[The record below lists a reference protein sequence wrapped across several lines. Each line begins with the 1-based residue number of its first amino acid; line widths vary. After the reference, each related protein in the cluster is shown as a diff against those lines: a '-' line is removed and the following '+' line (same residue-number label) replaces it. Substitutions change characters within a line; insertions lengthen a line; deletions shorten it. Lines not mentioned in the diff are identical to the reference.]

1 MIREVRI
8 NDSKEIK
15 DICKNDLGYE
25 CDKQLVE
32 LRIANLDVNRECVFV
47 ADMDGELAGF
57 VHVEKY
63 DLLYSQ
69 SMANI
74 LGLAVSSK
82 FRRRGLGKKLMC
94 AAEEWAKNKGISVM
108 RLNSG
113 GTRKEAH
120 MFYRNIGF
128 SDEKE
133 QLRFIK
139 EIAKSQFC

>member
-1 MIREVRI
+1 MIREARI
-8 NDSKEIK
+8 SDSKEIK
-15 DICKNDLGYE
+15 DICTNDLGYQ
-25 CDKQLVE
+25 CDEQLIE
-32 LRIANLDVNRECVFV
+32 FRIANLEENRECVFV
-47 ADMDGELAGF
+47 ADIDGEIAGF

-63 DLLYSQ
+63 NPLYYQ

-82 FRRRGLGKKLMC
+82 FRRQGLGEKLMYSV
-94 AAEEWAKNKGISVM
+94 EEWAKNKGIKVM

-113 GTRKEAH
+113 GARKEAH

-139 EIAKSQFC
+139 EI

>member
-1 MIREVRI
+1 MIREARI
-8 NDSKEIK
+8 IDSKEIK
-15 DICKNDLGYE
+15 DICTNDLEYQ
-25 CDKQLVE
+25 CDEQLIE
-32 LRIANLDVNRECVFV
+32 LRIANLDKNRECVFV
-47 ADMDGELAGF
+47 ADIDGEIAGF

-63 DLLYSQ
+63 DLLYFQ

-82 FRRRGLGKKLMC
+82 FRRQGLGEKLMYS
-94 AAEEWAKNKGISVM
+94 AEEWAKNKGIHVM

-113 GTRKEAH
+113 GGRKEAH

-139 EIAKSQFC
+139 EI

>member
-1 MIREVRI
+1 MIREARVS
-8 NDSKEIK
+8 DSKEIK
-15 DICKNDLGYE
+15 DICTNDLGYQ
-25 CDKQLVE
+25 CDEQLIE
-32 LRIANLDVNRECVFV
+32 LRIANLEENRECVFV
-47 ADMDGELAGF
+47 ADIDGEIAGF

-63 DLLYSQ
+63 NPLYYQ

-82 FRRRGLGKKLMC
+82 FRRQGLGEKLMYSV
-94 AAEEWAKNKGISVM
+94 EEWAKNKGIQVM

-113 GTRKEAH
+113 GARKEAH
-120 MFYRNIGF
+120 MFYCNIGF

-139 EIAKSQFC
+139 EI